1 MDLEALL
8 DTFDPAQLFGPGFL
22 QTLRTYLEHLEAQ
35 HQAAREA
42 TQAKEHGVDEDVSDD
57 FLFAVF
63 DQRHMTARPAIKWY
77 DPHTQLGDRAGR
89 SKRTLKKGVCV
100 HHTAVAGGFGADK
113 NLIRQ
118 YKRESEPFFDG
129 TLWRVPPQSGEHGP
143 IVEPTLDEWARAM
156 ALAHRYRGDPPR
168 KYNYGVP
175 YHAISAANSVLYL
188 NLPFDW
194 VTWHGNGSNID
205 FLGFAWDASSTREK
219 PKPED
224 HQADLRYFIELA
236 RDDGHPIEE
245 LTVHAAWTRKPK
257 DPGKDYI
264 EQVMVPVADELGLVI
279 NWDFKANKKG
289 TRSMGEIV
297 GKAA

>member
-1 MDLEALL
+1 MNLE
-8 DTFDPAQLFGPGFL
+8 DIFDAVNPAQLFAPGFL
-22 QTLRTYLEHLEAQ
+22 QAMRDYIAHLEEQ
-35 HQAAREA
+35 QNAARDA
-42 TQAKEHGVDEDVSDD
+42 TLAKEHGVDEDVSAD

-63 DQRHMTARPAIKWY
+63 DQRHMTSRPARKWY
-77 DPHTQLGDRAGR
+77 DPNTAVGDRDGR
-89 SKRTLKKGVCV
+89 SRRTLKRGVCV

-113 NLIRQ
+113 SVMRS
-118 YKRESEPFFDG
+118 YKRVGEPFFDG
-129 TLWRVPPQSGEHGP
+129 TLWRVPPQSGDHGP
-143 IVEPTLDEWARAM
+143 IVKPTLDEWARAM

-168 KYNYGVP
+168 KYNMGVP

-188 NLPFDW
+188 NLPFEW
-194 VTWHGNGSNID
+194 VTWHGNGSNTD

-236 RDDGHPIEE
+236 REEGHPIEE
-245 LTVHAAWTRKPK
+245 LTVHAAYTRKPK
-257 DPGKDYI
+257 DPGKEYI
-264 EQVMVPVADELGLVI
+264 EQVMVPVAEQTDCVI
-279 NWDFKANKKG
+279 HWDFKVNKTG